1 MSDPTKKEVPINPP
15 QRNAIDLWRMYWMQC
30 NLTAGLSSGPD
41 EKVLKDNNEGKS
53 PSELKRMKEATG
65 TTKQ

>member
-15 QRNAIDLWRMYWMQC
+15 EHKSIELWYLMNFQC
-30 NLTAGLSSGPD
+30 SVAAGWSSGPLELD
-41 EKVLKDNNEGKS
+41 LLDKKDS
-53 PSELKRMKEATG
+53 THPSELKRMKEATG